1 MVQASKNPI
10 VVPIILA
17 SVLGLCAAPPFVGDA
32 RAADVKTNRALT
44 LSGVDKVVAAAEK
57 AAKAKKARVV
67 IAVVDA
73 SGALIVLRRL
83 DGTQVASVD
92 VAIDKARTAAIYRR
106 PSRDFEEQTKRGR
119 VAALALH
126 GAVPLQGGIPIVV
139 GSEVVGAIGVSGE
152 TPKIDEDIAIAGA
165 AAAKKF
171 RR

>member
-1 MVQASKNPI
+1 MLHTVRHSF
-10 VVPIILA
+10 VL
-17 SVLGLCAAPPFVGDA
+17 SVALVCAVAATMAAPGVA
-32 RAADVKTNRALT
+32 RAADIKTAQVLQ
-44 LSGVDKVVAAAEK
+44 LSGVDKIVAAAEK
-57 AAKAKKARVV
+57 AARAKKARVV

-73 SGALIVLRRL
+73 SGALVVLRRL
-83 DGTQVASVD
+83 DDTQVASVG

-126 GAVPLQGGIPIVV
+126 GAVPLQGGIPIIV

-165 AAAKKF
+165 AAARTL